1 MTKSY
6 SKKEFDDM
14 LTSALMSLVDQ
25 AKERD
30 CGNAAT
36 SIMMTGVLILS
47 EIKHSVFDDNTDT
60 ITVVKE

>member
-1 MTKSY
+1 MTKTY
-6 SKKEFDDM
+6 SEKEFDEM
-14 LTSALMSLVDQ
+14 MKNALMHLVDE
-25 AKERD
+25 AKDHD

-36 SIMMTGVLILS
+36 GIMMTGILILS

>member
-30 CGNAAT
+30 CGYAAT
-36 SIMMTGVLILS
+36 GIMMTGTLILS

-60 ITVVKE
+60 ITIAKE

>member
-25 AKERD
+25 AKEND

-36 SIMMTGVLILS
+36 CIMMTGILILS